1 MTRAEATADRIAAA
15 AALAGGAAVVL
26 AAPAAGALLAGEGLP
41 PLAFPPRPTEPG
53 PASLSVGA
61 AFLVGWI
68 GAATIWAALAAALG
82 CRPGQ
87 GPAPARGP
95 WPRWGWAALAWTGL
109 WWLVAW
115 TRIPALDPVQ
125 PLTFTPL
132 WLGYI
137 AVAAALLRRL
147 GARRPRG
154 RDLALLA
161 GASAVWW
168 WLFEYLNA
176 YVRNWHYLGT
186 ERYGDAAYA
195 LLATA
200 AFATVLPAVAL
211 TTALLGRL
219 RRPWRCPARLR
230 PVRVR
235 RPGRS
240 AALWALAGAAL
251 LAAAGAFPAQA
262 YPLIWAAPAMVLA
275 GLQRLLG
282 RPTWLAPLA
291 RGDWRPVVLPALA
304 ALVCGL
310 FWELWNWR
318 SLARWAYTLPG
329 LQAPALF
336 AMPLTGWAGYLPFG
350 VSCAVF
356 ADLVLRAAGRGG
368 LAAALGWDAPE
379 QPPEEGSR

>member
-1 MTRAEATADRIAAA
+1 VSTGAGERAAA
-15 AALAGGAAVVL
+15 LGALAGGVL
-26 AAPAAGALLAGEGLP
+26 ATLLAPAAGAWLAGRPLP
-41 PLAFPPRPTEPG
+41 ELAFPPRPVEPG
-53 PASLSVGA
+53 PASLHVPA
-61 AFLVGWI
+61 AVAVGWI
-68 GAATIWAALAAALG
+68 GAAVVWAALAAAFG
-82 CRPGQ
+82 CRPPG
-87 GPAPARGP
+87 GAEPGAPRGRWPA
-95 WPRWGWAALAWTGL
+95 WGWAALAWTAL

-137 AVAAALLRRL
+137 ATAAAGVRALGGRL
-147 GARRPRG
+147 PAPGALG
-154 RDLALLA
+154 LLA
-161 GASAVWW
+161 AASGAYW
-168 WLFEYLNA
+168 WLYEHLNLF
-176 YVRNWHYLGT
+176 VRNWHYLGT
-186 ERYGDAAYA
+186 GRYGDAAYA

-200 AFATVLPAVAL
+200 AFATVLPAVLL
-211 TTALLGRL
+211 TAALLARL

-230 PVRVR
+230 PVRAR
-235 RPGRS
+235 RPRRA
-240 AALWALAGAAL
+240 AALWALAGLGL

-262 YPLIWAAPAMVLA
+262 YPLIWAAPAMALA

-282 RPTWLAPLA
+282 GRTWLAPLA

-318 SLARWAYTLPG
+318 SLARWDYTLPG
-329 LQAPALF
+329 LQAPRLF

-350 VSCAVF
+350 VTCAVF

-368 LAAALGWDAPE
+368 LAAALGWDALHE
-379 QPPEEGSR
+379 PPEEGSR